1 LNAGSYLA
9 FLLWALLFVALLP
22 VGRPGLLLALVVA
35 FSWLG
40 GGAVLQVLANRRF
53 WLFVL
58 STLAIAPFIL
68 GEANVR
74 WGTLHLSRTG
84 LETGLWMA
92 LRAATLML
100 ATYPYS
106 RSS

>member
-1 LNAGSYLA
+1 MNAGSYLA
-9 FLLWALLFVALLP
+9 FLLWALLP
-22 VGRPGLLLALVVA
+22 GGRLGLLLALVVA

-40 GGAVLQVLANRRF
+40 GGAGLRQVLANHRF

-68 GEANVR
+68 GETDVR

-84 LETGLWMA
+84 LEIGLWMA
-92 LRAATLML
+92 LQAATLML

>member
-1 LNAGSYLA
+1 LNVGSYLA
-9 FLLWALLFVALLP
+9 FLLWALL
-22 VGRPGLLLALVVA
+22 LVVA
-35 FSWLG
+35 FGWLG
-40 GGAVLQVLANRRF
+40 GGAGLGQVLANRRF

-58 STLAIAPFIL
+58 SALAIAPFIL
-68 GEANVR
+68 GEADAR
-74 WGTLHLSRTG
+74 WGMLRLSQTG

-92 LRAATLML
+92 LRAATLMV